1 MSNVYFGVVEDRLDP
16 LMLGRCRVRVVGKH
30 TENKEELPTDM
41 LPWAYPVMP
50 INNASMNGIGWS
62 PTGVVTGTWV
72 VIIFVDEYE
81 QQPLMLGS
89 VGGIPQ
95 TLSAQLYTE
104 AHNEVIFT
112 DENGI
117 LGTTSGNPNAA
128 AEVEKTAGKV
138 MDLVNGIVSEESN
151 LDETMPDS
159 VYQLINST
167 NQTLGINEW
176 RIVEKEGNGDIVA
189 SGTYDT
195 DLTSYVLHLETPAQ
209 WSADKQ
215 SLFEQPVDGKQ
226 SKYFFAPDGDNAM
239 LMFFN
244 QNFKPSDKIVPTTDR
259 QATQ

>member
-1 MSNVYFGVVEDRLDP
+1 MSNFFFGVVEDRLDP

-89 VGGIPQ
+89 IGGIPQ

-128 AEVEKTAGKV
+128 VEIEKMAGKV
-138 MDLVNGIVSEESN
+138 MDYYNGIESIDAAEPEPN
-151 LDETMPDS
+151 SIYKLVQS
-159 VYQLINST
+159 VKQDLT
-167 NQTLGINEW
+167 QEDEW
-176 RIVEKEGNGDIVA
+176 RVVETEGNMDTVA
-189 SGTYDT
+189 SGTFDS
-195 DLTSYVLHLETPAQ
+195 DLNSYILHLEFPIEWEISKQ
-209 WSADKQ
+209 QLFDKP
-215 SLFEQPVDGKQ
+215 FDRFQ
-226 SKYFFAPDGDNAM
+226 SKFFYADSNDLLP
-239 LMFFN
+239 FFN
-244 QNFKPSDKIVPTTDR
+244 KNFDPKDKISKATT
-259 QATQ
+259 QTTVTQ